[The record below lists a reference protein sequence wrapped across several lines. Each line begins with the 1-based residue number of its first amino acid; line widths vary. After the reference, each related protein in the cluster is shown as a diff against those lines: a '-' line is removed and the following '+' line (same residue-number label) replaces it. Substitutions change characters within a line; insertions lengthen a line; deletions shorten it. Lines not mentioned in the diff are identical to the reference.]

1 MRSEIPMSKEYRFP
15 EGFWWGSATSAVQIE
30 GAADED
36 GKGMNVWDY
45 WYQKEPNRFFNGIG
59 PQVTSDFYHRY
70 KEDIKLM
77 KELGHNSFRFS
88 ISWSRLIPGGT
99 GKVNEKAVK
108 FYNNVINEL
117 LENGIEPFATLFH
130 FDMPIEM
137 QNIGGFENRKVV
149 EYFAEYAKT
158 CFELFGDRVKRWIT
172 FNEPIVPV
180 LGGYLYNF
188 HYPDIVDFKRAVQF
202 GYGTVLAS
210 ARAIEEFK
218 KLKINDAKIGIVLN
232 LSPVYP
238 RSNHPADLKA
248 AELADLFHNRSFLD
262 PSVKGEYPKELVEV
276 LKAYNHLPEYKEED
290 LELIKDN
297 TVQYLGVNYYQ
308 PLRVKAKENMPN
320 PYGVFT
326 PNWFYDEYIMPGRRM
341 NPYRG
346 WEIYEKGIYDLLKRI
361 KDEYG
366 NIECFISENG
376 MGVEG
381 EERFIK
387 DGIIQDDYRIEFI
400 KEHLKW
406 VHKAIEE
413 GCNVKGYHVWTFMD
427 NWSWLNAYKNR
438 YGLVA
443 VDLKT
448 QKRTIKK
455 SGYWFKEVAE
465 NNGFVD

>member
-1 MRSEIPMSKEYRFP
+1 MAKEYKFP

-30 GAADED
+30 GAASED

-45 WYQKEPNRFFNGIG
+45 WYKKEPNRFFDRVG
-59 PQVTSDFYHRY
+59 PDVTSDFYHRY
-70 KEDIKLM
+70 KDDIKLM

-88 ISWSRLIPGGT
+88 ISWSRLIPGGV
-99 GKVNEKAVK
+99 GEVNKKAVE
-108 FYNNVINEL
+108 FYNNVIDEL
-117 LENGIEPFATLFH
+117 IKNDIEPFVTLFH

-137 QNIGGFENRKVV
+137 QNMGGFENRQVV
-149 EYFAEYAKT
+149 EYFAEYAKI

-180 LGGYLYNF
+180 LNGYLYNL

-202 GYGTVLAS
+202 AYGTALAS

-218 KLKINDAKIGIVLN
+218 KLQIEGAKIGIVLN
-232 LSPVYP
+232 LKPVYP

-248 AELADLFHNRSFLD
+248 AEIADLFHNRSFLD
-262 PSVKGEYPKELVEV
+262 PSVKGEYPKELVEI
-276 LKAYNHLPEYKEED
+276 LKSYNHLPEYSDSD
-290 LELIKDN
+290 LELIKNN
-297 TVQYLGVNYYQ
+297 TVEYLGVNYYQ
-308 PLRVKAKENMPN
+308 PIRVKAKENMPN

-346 WEIYEKGIYDLLKRI
+346 WEIYEKGIYDIMINIR
-361 KDEYG
+361 DNYG
-366 NIECFISENG
+366 NIESFISENG

-406 VHKAIEE
+406 LHKAIEE
-413 GCNVKGYHVWTFMD
+413 GCNVKGYHLWTFMD
-427 NWSWLNAYKNR
+427 NWSFINAYKNR
-438 YGLVA
+438 YGLVS

-455 SGYWFKEVAE
+455 SGYWYKELSE

>member
-1 MRSEIPMSKEYRFP
+1 MSKEYRFP

-59 PQVTSDFYHRY
+59 SQVTSDFYHRY

-99 GKVNEKAVK
+99 GKVNEKAVE

>member
-1 MRSEIPMSKEYRFP
+1 
-15 EGFWWGSATSAVQIE
+15 
-30 GAADED
+30 
-36 GKGMNVWDY
+36 
-45 WYQKEPNRFFNGIG
+45 
-59 PQVTSDFYHRY
+59 
-70 KEDIKLM
+70 
-77 KELGHNSFRFS
+77 
-88 ISWSRLIPGGT
+88 
-99 GKVNEKAVK
+99 
-108 FYNNVINEL
+108 
-117 LENGIEPFATLFH
+117 
-130 FDMPIEM
+130 DMPIEM
-137 QNIGGFENRKVV
+137 QNIGGFENKKVV
-149 EYFAEYAKT
+149 EYFAEYAKI

-180 LGGYLYNF
+180 LNGYLYNL

-202 GYGTVLAS
+202 AYGTALAS

-218 KLKINDAKIGIVLN
+218 KLQIEGAKIGIVLN

-248 AELADLFHNRSFLD
+248 AEIADLFYNRSFLD
-262 PSVKGEYPKELVEV
+262 PTVKGEYPKELVEL
-276 LKAYNHLPEYKEED
+276 LKTYNHLPEYSDSD
-290 LELIKDN
+290 LELIKNN
-297 TVQYLGVNYYQ
+297 TVEYLGVNYYQ
-308 PLRVKAKENMPN
+308 PIRVKAKENMPN

-346 WEIYEKGIYDLLKRI
+346 WEIYERGIYDIMINLR
-361 KDEYG
+361 DNYG
-366 NIECFISENG
+366 NIGSFISENG

-406 VHKAIEE
+406 LHKAIEE
-413 GCNVKGYHVWTFMD
+413 GCNVKGYHLWTFMD
-427 NWSWLNAYKNR
+427 NWSFLNAYKNR
-438 YGLVA
+438 YGLVS

-455 SGYWFKEVAE
+455 SGYWYKELSE